1 MILLSCMESS
11 NAGVTTLKSTF
22 QLTVIWFHLSLNKEA
37 YHEEIYFVDTVDGT
51 TSFPVPLFFPPS
63 RAGRRETGNEVID
76 GTTQNRIVHFIG
88 KTCQSKKCVIV
99 LSNLNNVL
107 CVLHRFSDYRRGK
120 IQRNKVDLTV
130 KFKTEELVDLE
141 FKTPTCML
149 KMDDVQFETDGFIPR
164 GSNYYSTLMHMA
176 AVPARE

>member
-1 MILLSCMESS
+1 MEQPHSQYLSSS
-11 NAGVTTLKSTF
+11 R
-22 QLTVIWFHLSLNKEA
+22 
-37 YHEEIYFVDTVDGT
+37 
-51 TSFPVPLFFPPS
+51 PL
-63 RAGRRETGNEVID
+63 ETGNEVID

-141 FKTPTCML
+141 LKTPTCML